1 MSRHDDEADVKMPP
15 RGRTAGLG
23 RTRGVALATAAA
35 ALLVAVTACTSATPQ
50 ATGAPSATGA
60 PTVSATGA
68 TTSATTT
75 TATAAP
81 TPGAT
86 ATAAPADTP
95 PPPSPT
101 PGVAP
106 STNPASTNPPSACPA
121 PSPTVI
127 TRAPG
132 AGRTVA
138 LTFDDGGSADMLAI
152 AEILRAQSV
161 GAATFFNTGANDA
174 QNPQAVTDV
183 AAMGFL
189 IGNHTWDHQYPKAVP
204 GGWSIPYLS
213 DQISRTAAQ
222 IQSLTGAGECFF
234 RPPGGAQDNVLAA
247 ATAQGM
253 SVVMWSVDTSDWQSP
268 PRLDPAFQQRIIAR
282 ATTLPA
288 AGADHPIVLMHSA
301 KASHEPE
308 QQVSSFRG
316 NTVAAL
322 PSIIAWYRSHGYRF
336 VDLTGRS

>member
-1 MSRHDDEADVKMPP
+1 M
-15 RGRTAGLG
+15 
-23 RTRGVALATAAA
+23 ALATAAA
-35 ALLVAVTACTSATPQ
+35 ALLVAVTACTSGTPP
-50 ATGAPSATGA
+50 ATGAQAATGA
-60 PTVSATGA
+60 QGVSATGA
-68 TTSATTT
+68 TTTTATGTTTTTSATTGTGT
-75 TATAAP
+75 T

-86 ATAAPADTP
+86 ATASPPGTAAPS
-95 PPPSPT
+95 SPT
-101 PGVAP
+101 PGAAP
-106 STNPASTNPPSACPA
+106 PRSPASACPA

-132 AGRTVA
+132 GGRTVA
-138 LTFDDGGSADMLAI
+138 LTFDDGGGADMLAI
-152 AEILRAQSV
+152 AEVLREQSV
-161 GAATFFNTGANDA
+161 RAATFFNTGANDA
-174 QNPQAVTDV
+174 QNPQAVSDV

-222 IQSLTGAGECFF
+222 IKSLTGAGECFF
-234 RPPGGAQDNVLAA
+234 RPPGGVQDNVLAA
-247 ATAQGM
+247 AAAQGM

-288 AGADHPIVLMHSA
+288 AGADHPIVLLHAA

-322 PSIIAWYRSHGYRF
+322 PSIIAWYRSHGYQF